1 MTLRIAC
8 ARRLHGGDPQRHVGS
23 TWSRAWKRRLHGRP
37 PLVAQETKTE
47 ENRLSKLSCG
57 SSIDET
63 NLRRERERERD
74 MCVYMKC
81 ILVHKAKHVSGI
93 VHGVFIYIYIYV
105 YTEMHKGSI
114 RHPTRDAIRDATRD
128 VTRDAMR

>member
-1 MTLRIAC
+1 
-8 ARRLHGGDPQRHVGS
+8 
-23 TWSRAWKRRLHGRP
+23 
-37 PLVAQETKTE
+37 
-47 ENRLSKLSCG
+47 
-57 SSIDET
+57 
-63 NLRRERERERD
+63 

-81 ILVHKAKHVSGI
+81 ILVLVHKAKHVSGI

-114 RHPTRDAIRDATRD
+114 CHPTRDAIRDATRD